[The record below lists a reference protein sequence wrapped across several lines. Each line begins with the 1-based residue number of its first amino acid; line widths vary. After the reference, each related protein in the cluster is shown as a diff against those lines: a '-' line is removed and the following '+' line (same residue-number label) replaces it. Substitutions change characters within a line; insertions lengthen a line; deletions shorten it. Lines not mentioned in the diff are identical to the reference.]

1 MDRSQVKY
9 FFLALCVSLIFF
21 VAGVAVPAAG
31 VLFLPFVPQPVLFW
45 GLKYGRI
52 IGIGAP
58 VAGGL
63 LLLLTAGADGALV
76 YTVLASMAVFLSLF
90 LGRGWSIE
98 RIVAGTALGMAA
110 LGGAVLWVFFG
121 SLAALQR
128 DVETSLRANLNLS
141 LRIYEKFGLTAENR
155 ELVEQRLPQILE
167 LVIQILPAV
176 VFAGLAVVIL
186 FNIVLLYRRLPELKG
201 TLLPEAD
208 IKEWKAPDAL
218 VWFFI
223 AAGFF
228 LFVPQEWGVRTVA
241 LNALILTGLFYFFQ
255 GLAIV
260 AYYFHRMNV
269 PFLLR
274 GLGYGLIVFEQLC
287 TILVVGLGL
296 FDLWG
301 DFRRLNH
308 KDLNPTQAT

>member
-1 MDRSQVKY
+1 MDRRRLKY
-9 FFLALCVSLIFF
+9 FFLALCVSLVFF
-21 VAGVAVPAAG
+21 IAGVAVPAAG

-45 GLKYGRI
+45 GLKYGKT

-58 VAGGL
+58 VAGAL

-76 YTVLASMAVFLSLF
+76 YSVLASMAVFLALF

-98 RIVAGTALGMAA
+98 KIVAATALGMAV
-110 LGGAVLWVFFG
+110 LGGGVLWTFFG
-121 SLAALQR
+121 SLAALQH
-128 DVETSLRANLNLS
+128 DVAASVRANLNLS
-141 LRIYEKFGLTAENR
+141 LRIYEQFGLTAESR
-155 ELVEQRLPQILE
+155 ELVEQRLPQVLE
-167 LVIQILPAV
+167 LVVQILPALV
-176 VFAGLAVVIL
+176 LAGLAVVIL
-186 FNIVLLYRRLPELKG
+186 FNIVLLCRRLPELKG
-201 TLLPEAD
+201 TLLAEAD

-228 LFVPQEWGVRTVA
+228 LFVPREWGVRTVA
-241 LNALILTGLFYFFQ
+241 LNTLILAGLLYFFQ

-269 PFLLR
+269 PLLLR
-274 GLGYGLIVFEQLC
+274 GLGYALIVFEQLC

-308 KDLNPTQAT
+308 KDLNPTQAA